1 MIHLEFTED
10 EHAQLIR
17 TVKMR
22 LKYWR
27 HRYEKA
33 QEQRDR
39 SLDWLVQIQTDDEHA
54 KMQNEWI
61 QKSTRMIQRFE
72 PILNKLETHDSN
84 NN

>member
-27 HRYEKA
+27 YRYEKA
-33 QEQRDR
+33 HEMRD
-39 SLDWLVQIQTDDEHA
+39 SLLDWLVQLQTDDEHD
-54 KMQNEWI
+54 KMQNEMI
-61 QKSTRMIQRFE
+61 KRSTRMIQRFE